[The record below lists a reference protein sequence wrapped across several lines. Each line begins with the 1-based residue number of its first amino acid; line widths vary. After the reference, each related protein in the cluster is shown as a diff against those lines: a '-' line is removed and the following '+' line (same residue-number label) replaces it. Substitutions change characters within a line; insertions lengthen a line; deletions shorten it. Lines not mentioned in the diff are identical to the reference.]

1 MSHNILIGVDEAG
14 YGPNLGPL
22 VISGSV
28 WRLGPTPPIDGTH
41 LNRSCSLSKEETTD
55 WFVDGWT
62 RELIAKG
69 VFSDLQKEVDNE
81 KAVLLVGDSKRVYK
95 SGDSLER
102 LGRTVLTVYHYL
114 GKKLARKTKEQS
126 TDYRL
131 SDFQWTGREA
141 EKNGQFRLF
150 RDWEN
155 DFQQPVPVLG
165 WCQSMKP
172 DQPAHSRAGE
182 RHTSNKS
189 GQRND
194 RGLANQ
200 KMSLTDT
207 LPEMLASALNRAN
220 ADILDLRSSVIYPEQ
235 FNDSVDRFGSKGTAH
250 AHFVLNLIRC
260 LLDRLPD
267 CPDDCPE
274 KVWVIC
280 DKLGARNRYSGLLFE
295 IFGETLLET
304 VLEGAKQSEYRFI
317 YGKRPITLRFQVKG
331 DSLFPVALSSL
342 ASKFL
347 RELAM
352 QRWNEFW
359 QAVIPHLTATAGYPE
374 DARRFLADIATV
386 QQNLGIPM
394 SQFWRKK

>member
-1 MSHNILIGVDEAG
+1 MFGMSHNMLIGVDEAG

-28 WRLGPTPPIDGTH
+28 WRLGPTPPIDATLLKRFAGQ
-41 LNRSCSLSKEETTD
+41 SVQEETTD
-55 WFVDGWT
+55 SFVEHWT

-69 VFSDLQKEVDNE
+69 VFSDLPKEVDN
-81 KAVLLVGDSKRVYK
+81 KKSVLLIGDSKRLYK

-102 LGRTVLTVYHYL
+102 LARTVLTVYHYL
-114 GKKLARKTKEQS
+114 GTKLARKTNAPS
-126 TDYRL
+126 TDCRFT
-131 SDFQWTGREA
+131 DFQWSRNEL
-141 EKNGQFRLF
+141 KKDGQFRLF

-155 DFQQPVPVLG
+155 DFRQPVPVL
-165 WCQSMKP
+165 
-172 DQPAHSRAGE
+172 
-182 RHTSNKS
+182 
-189 GQRND
+189 
-194 RGLANQ
+194 
-200 KMSLTDT
+200 SLSDT
-207 LPEMLASALNRAN
+207 LPAILASALERAN

-235 FNDSVDRFGSKGTAH
+235 FNDSVAQLGSKGTAH

-260 LLDRLPD
+260 LLDQLPD
-267 CPDDCPE
+267 FPDDCPE

-304 VLEGAKQSEYRFI
+304 VVEGAKQSEYRFV
-317 YGKRPITLRFQVKG
+317 YRKRPITLRFQVKG

-352 QRWNEFW
+352 QRWNAYW
-359 QAVIPHLTATAGYPE
+359 QTLIPDLPPTAGYPE
-374 DARRFLADIATV
+374 DARRFLADIAAV